1 MRGKY
6 AETFPT
12 SCARKGKTN
21 QKKKRRNAGSPYLLY
36 GLIEGISRF
45 KGKDYKEERGG
56 DITQFNMGKGYRFID
71 IYMYN
76 YFLTTVI
83 TEKIFAQKYR
93 KNYRIQHIKHI

>member
-1 MRGKY
+1 MLRHSQLHVP
-6 AETFPT
+6 E
-12 SCARKGKTN
+12 KGKPT
-21 QKKKRRNAGSPYLLY
+21 QKKRQNAGSPYLFY